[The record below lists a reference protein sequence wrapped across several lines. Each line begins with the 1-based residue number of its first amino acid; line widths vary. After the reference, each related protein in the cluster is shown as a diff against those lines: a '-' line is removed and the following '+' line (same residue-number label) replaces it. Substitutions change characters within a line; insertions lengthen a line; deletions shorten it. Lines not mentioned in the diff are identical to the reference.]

1 MEIEAYRPRPIGS
14 NWLSC
19 FICEGKKNGVSD
31 IDNEGE
37 PTGEIVQSRLDK
49 DGVHYGGGYHSC
61 QPDMSA
67 YVDNKKSG
75 EHVVGMFETEGC
87 KAFLDFR
94 PSEPN
99 YVQVKVGACEKHLP
113 NLEELQRLASQHNVI
128 TREIIREAKGYEPQ

>member
-19 FICEGKKNGVSD
+19 FVCEEKKDGVAD
-31 IDNEGE
+31 IDDKGNPIGE
-37 PTGEIVQSRLDK
+37 VVQSKLDE

-67 YVDNKKSG
+67 YVDNKESG
-75 EHVVGMFETEGC
+75 EHVVKMFEVEGC
-87 KAFLDFR
+87 RVFLDFR

-99 YVQVKVGACEKHLP
+99 HVQVKAGACEKHLP
-113 NLEELQRLASQHNVI
+113 NLEELQRLTFQHKVI
-128 TREIIREAKGYEPQ
+128 TREIIREAKEYKP

>member
-19 FICEGKKNGVSD
+19 FVCEGKKDGVSD
-31 IDNEGE
+31 IDDNGNPASGVVPSTTDE
-37 PTGEIVQSRLDK
+37 
-49 DGVHYGGGYHSC
+49 DGIHYKGGYHSC

-67 YVDNKKSG
+67 YVDSKKSG
-75 EHVVGMFETEGC
+75 EHVVKMFEVEDS

-94 PSEPN
+94 PHEPN
-99 YVQVKVGACEKHLP
+99 YVQVKVGACERHLP

-128 TREIIREAKGYEPQ
+128 TREIIREAKGFVH